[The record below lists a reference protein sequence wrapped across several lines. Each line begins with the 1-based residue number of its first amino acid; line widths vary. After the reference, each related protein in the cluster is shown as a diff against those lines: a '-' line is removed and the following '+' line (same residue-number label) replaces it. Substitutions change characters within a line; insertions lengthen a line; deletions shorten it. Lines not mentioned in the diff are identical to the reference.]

1 MLPEEHLLRSM
12 GYLRFL
18 SAIVEATAAVL
29 MLRSHRLET
38 AVGINASL
46 GLFGPTIFLL
56 VSVLGLSGLA
66 GKFPLAKLALIAG
79 GVGLVFLGAFV
90 K

>member
-1 MLPEEHLLRSM
+1 MTEEYLLRTMS
-12 GYLRFL
+12 YLRFL
-18 SAIVEATAAVL
+18 SAAVEATAAVW

-56 VSVLGLSGLA
+56 VSLLGLVGLA
-66 GKFPLAKLALIAG
+66 GKLPLAKLALIGA
-79 GVGLVFLGAFV
+79 GVGLVFLGASV
-90 K
+90 N